1 MKTQTVTMSFMELLA
16 LRKAKLG
23 GKYQA
28 PEVVTERELLEVEE
42 EMMEGVRG
50 ETSEEVMEERNKRE
64 EPKIGGKQRK
74 NISIVK
80 KLKPIEDS
88 GAKSLAPQNGTIKT
102 SAGFMLVSQP
112 DQEEAAENV
121 EVLENK
127 TRGKKRTLSDR
138 LQEPIKVKKPTTGFS
153 VCSALF
159 RSWIRFH
166 IPTQEQLT
174 GQLG

>member
-1 MKTQTVTMSFMELLA
+1 MEAQNFKGNISFMKTQTVTMSFMELLA

-64 EPKIGGKQRK
+64 EPKIGGNQRK
-74 NISIVK
+74 NLSSIVK

-88 GAKSLAPQNGTIKT
+88 GAKSH
-102 SAGFMLVSQP
+102 
-112 DQEEAAENV
+112 
-121 EVLENK
+121 
-127 TRGKKRTLSDR
+127 
-138 LQEPIKVKKPTTGFS
+138 
-153 VCSALF
+153 
-159 RSWIRFH
+159 RSN
-166 IPTQEQLT
+166 
-174 GQLG
+174 